1 MARPAATGALAH
13 CRWHAIAVPRRLPAT
28 PRDRRQRTRWGSCS
42 RISGIRLNWRL
53 IHCPPA
59 VVDYV
64 VAHEV
69 AHLVEM
75 NHGPRFWAVVE
86 RLCPD
91 HAAARAELR
100 RHAAA
105 LPATFL
111 PPA

>member
-1 MARPAATGALAH
+1 MVLFSGSVNTGCGPADTAVGPFYCPADHTGYFDTSFFDQVLVKQLNSSNGPLA
-13 CRWHAIAVPRRLPAT
+13 
-28 PRDRRQRTRWGSCS
+28 QE
-42 RISGIRLNWRL
+42 
-53 IHCPPA
+53 
-59 VVDYV
+59 YV